1 MNMSSPAGVP
11 GVGEQH
17 PQSPEGAAEDAENL
31 QEDTPTETKGEDFP
45 AGGAV

>member
-1 MNMSSPAGVP
+1 MILSFPAGVP

-17 PQSPEGAAEDAENL
+17 PQSPEGAPEAAESH
-31 QEDTPTETKGEDFP
+31 QEDTEVKGENLP